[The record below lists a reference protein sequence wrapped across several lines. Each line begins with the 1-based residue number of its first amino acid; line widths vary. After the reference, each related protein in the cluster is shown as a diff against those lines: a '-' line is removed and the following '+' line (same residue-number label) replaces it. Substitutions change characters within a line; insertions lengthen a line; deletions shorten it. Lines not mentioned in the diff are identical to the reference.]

1 MKPNH
6 VFVLTISIIISLIA
20 FISLTEGK
28 IVTIE
33 NKLDKGTL
41 ARVAALTYMGSGHY
55 NWGEKEKDDG
65 LIDYDELY
73 SHYFFELAIPDDVKT
88 FNLVFGVP
96 ESLTEDKWYGPFDNT
111 QDICWHY
118 HGHQNSWKVYPCGS
132 Q

>member
-33 NKLDKGTL
+33 NKLDKNT
-41 ARVAALTYMGSGHY
+41 AAMAAALTYMGSGRY
-55 NWGEKEKDDG
+55 NWGGDDNG
-65 LIDYDELY
+65 LIDYNWSV
-73 SHYFFELAIPDDVKT
+73 SHHGFELSIPDDMIT
-88 FNLVFGVP
+88 FNLVFGVAD
-96 ESLTEDKWYGPFDNT
+96 SIKEDKWYGPFDNT

-118 HGHQNSWKVYPCGS
+118 HGHQNNWKVYPCGS